1 MVNLVSFIVY
11 PDNLAK
17 YPDFHNQFTTKG
29 LFVTLTVWIKHMSS
43 LYLKYPHK
51 CKYIAIYI
59 ILHNL
64 DKSVNIMIIHAL

>member
-29 LFVTLTVWIKHMSS
+29 LLCDFNCV
-43 LYLKYPHK
+43 
-51 CKYIAIYI
+51 
-59 ILHNL
+59 
-64 DKSVNIMIIHAL
+64 D